1 MFLLLTIIFCNSVC
15 DGFQPVLQQTL
26 QLTRTSQ
33 RFSSIEPSVDEEDA
47 TFFFRASQQAAKD
60 RYEQL
65 TKGEDPFGLFGVSIH
80 VGDDVSASDEVE
92 DAPTPMALV
101 SEDVAPDSIES
112 FAESTD
118 TLLVTSNASN
128 EDSDSGEM
136 SDSQY
141 SDLLSSISSH
151 VEGSASSPG
160 NTPQDDYNF
169 QRRLMESRFAMEK
182 KTVIQTDIGAA
193 KAKSKVT
200 SESTEFTPKDNESRL
215 QHSVSIAVEKTSRGP
230 GCIRKAEDETEEKIM
245 YRNRDE
251 LYNSMSPE
259 HLETP
264 KPIMEATVEAPLN
277 EPVSTSSEDQEN
289 KVEAEPQFPAGIIT
303 DKNASTEQSV
313 VNEENV
319 AMGLLVLT
327 RSFFILR
334 QIVDTV
340 RKS

>member
-1 MFLLLTIIFCNSVC
+1 
-15 DGFQPVLQQTL
+15 
-26 QLTRTSQ
+26 
-33 RFSSIEPSVDEEDA
+33 
-47 TFFFRASQQAAKD
+47 
-60 RYEQL
+60 
-65 TKGEDPFGLFGVSIH
+65 
-80 VGDDVSASDEVE
+80 
-92 DAPTPMALV
+92 
-101 SEDVAPDSIES
+101 
-112 FAESTD
+112 
-118 TLLVTSNASN
+118 
-128 EDSDSGEM
+128 
-136 SDSQY
+136 
-141 SDLLSSISSH
+141 
-151 VEGSASSPG
+151 
-160 NTPQDDYNF
+160 
-169 QRRLMESRFAMEK
+169 
-182 KTVIQTDIGAA
+182 
-193 KAKSKVT
+193 
-200 SESTEFTPKDNESRL
+200 
-215 QHSVSIAVEKTSRGP
+215 
-230 GCIRKAEDETEEKIM
+230 M